1 MDGHEWEDVVKYR
14 NEVFL
19 PAIAQFET
27 RMAKL
32 EGPELKKIMP
42 ELEEGTRR
50 IIIQYHDECCF
61 HAYDEARNLWLRPGE
76 QPLRKKGQG
85 RLIHVS
91 NFVNEEDG

>member
-1 MDGHEWEDVVKYR
+1 
-14 NEVFL
+14 
-19 PAIAQFET
+19 
-27 RMAKL
+27 MAKL

-42 ELEEGTRR
+42 ELEEGTQR

-91 NFVNEEDG
+91 DFVNEEDG

>member
-1 MDGHEWEDVVKYR
+1 MDGHEHEDSVKYQD
-14 NEVFL
+14 EVFL

-27 RMAKL
+27 WMAKL

-61 HAYDEARNLWLRPGE
+61 HANDEARNLWLQPGE
-76 QPLRKKGQG
+76 QLLRKKG
-85 RLIHVS
+85 
-91 NFVNEEDG
+91 

>member
-1 MDGHEWEDVVKYR
+1 MDGHEWEDVVKYQ

-42 ELEEGTRR
+42 ELEEGT
-50 IIIQYHDECCF
+50 
-61 HAYDEARNLWLRPGE
+61 
-76 QPLRKKGQG
+76 
-85 RLIHVS
+85 
-91 NFVNEEDG
+91 